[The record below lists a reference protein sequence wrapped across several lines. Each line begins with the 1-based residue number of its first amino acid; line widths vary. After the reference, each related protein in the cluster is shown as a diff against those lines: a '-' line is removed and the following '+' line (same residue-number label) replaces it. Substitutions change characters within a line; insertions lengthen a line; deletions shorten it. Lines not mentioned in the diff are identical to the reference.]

1 MSKSKTKPM
10 RLDRDNDV
18 VHDLLLLVDV
28 YIPCDVIARWTNRQF
43 DRAEKWASKMYLR
56 ASDNNVRVPSRPRF
70 IGRAIKE
77 YSQEVTPT

>member
-1 MSKSKTKPM
+1 MSKSKLM
-10 RLDRDNDV
+10 HLDRDNDV

-28 YIPCDVIARWTNRQF
+28 YIPADVIARWTNRQYL
-43 DRAEKWASKMYLR
+43 RAEEWAGKAHLR

-77 YSQEVTPT
+77 YSQETQPK